1 MGKNVFDIPAVQS
14 WIKRWVDTL
23 IYGKYSQTITNVSTD
38 RPIFFCKVKPNTST
52 VINLKV
58 IGPNFQGSINL
69 AVTVGLK
76 TELNRAAMSVLA
88 ASIPAFFSG
97 SIVYLAT
104 SVDGLLEDY
113 IFIGFSVP
121 VTGTFTIGMQA
132 VSSERNGISIVAYS
146 VPMTTVPNV
155 QFKVSDGYLAGY
167 PTIKPI
173 RELDAFRQWSAAYR
187 YAAEDPVF
195 FHGSAYFANPAIAP
209 DVGESPASAPLKWIQ
224 LARPDSGPMD
234 ITEGARTPQLF
245 YQPGLIISNTTA
257 LKLRKAHQDQGMR
270 YPSLE
275 SRVYHFDDDL
285 LDQGQQNP
293 LTIVPQLPEPWYNDW
308 AASELSYNDIDSSIF
323 AYNSPDLDNILP
335 HFVNEDS
342 APEPPLTTNP
352 AITKKPFKEVPS
364 FYYGTYKIPIILPD
378 NAGENVLDYWFKT
391 ITGGGFRI
399 IDIELSTGELI
410 EILLGYEEP
419 FYNDNSGIG
428 TPDNFPYNSNI
439 LMPGTV
445 VYNERDIDGDM
456 ALIQEYGG
464 HGVRKD
470 FKVLDAPQPGVWNH
484 ISMQVGINSV
494 SIFLNGQKESFDRLS
509 SGFGG
514 DSLVTV
520 NPEQVP
526 IGIDE
531 MLMDAFHSID
541 FDRFIEVSGRA
552 LPWAFH
558 EWDEGWLTIYGDDP
572 AKIDSNLALY
582 LFPVGSVL
590 TQTSNGGVYDD
601 SQTPWERF
609 HNFRQEQF
617 VLQGEITPSGG
628 NGEKTRIW
636 QRVS

>member
-1 MGKNVFDIPAVQS
+1 MGKSVFDIPSVQS

-52 VINLKV
+52 IINLKV
-58 IGPNFQGSINL
+58 SGPNFQGSINL

-76 TELNRAAMSVLA
+76 TELNKAGMSVLS

-97 SIVYLAT
+97 SSVYLAT

-121 VTGTFTIGMQA
+121 VTGTFTVGIQA
-132 VSSERNGISIVAYS
+132 VSSERNGISVVAYS

-167 PTIKPI
+167 PAIKPI
-173 RELDAFRQWSAAYR
+173 RELVAFRQWSASYQ

-195 FHGSAYFANPAIAP
+195 FHGGAYFANPAMVP
-209 DVGESPASAPLKWIQ
+209 DEGESPASAPVKWIQ
-224 LARPDSGPMD
+224 LARSDPAPMD

-245 YQPGLIISNTTA
+245 YQPGLIISNTSA

-285 LDQGQQNP
+285 LDQDQANP
-293 LTIVPQLPEPWYNDW
+293 LNI
-308 AASELSYNDIDSSIF
+308 I
-323 AYNSPDLDNILP
+323 PDLDGIPP
-335 HFVNEDS
+335 HFVNKDS
-342 APEPPLTTNP
+342 VPEPPLTTTP
-352 AITKKPFKEVPS
+352 AIAKKPFKEIPS
-364 FYYGTYKIPIILPD
+364 FYYGTYKIPIVFPD
-378 NAGENVLDYWFKT
+378 NAGENALDYWFKI
-391 ITGGGFRI
+391 ITGGGFGL
-399 IDIELSTGELI
+399 IDIELPTGELI

-428 TPDNFPYNSNI
+428 DPDNFPYNLNV

-456 ALIQEYGG
+456 AIVQEYGG
-464 HGVRKD
+464 QWIRKD
-470 FKVLDAPQPGVWNH
+470 FTVLEAPQPGVWNH
-484 ISMQVGINSV
+484 ISVRTGMNSV
-494 SIFLNGQKESFDRLS
+494 SVFLNGRQESFSRLS

-514 DSLVTV
+514 NSLVTV
-520 NPEQVP
+520 NPDMAP
-526 IGIDE
+526 AGIDE
-531 MLMDAFHSID
+531 LLVDASRSIG
-541 FDRFIEVSGRA
+541 FDRFIEVSGKG

-572 AKIDSNLALY
+572 ARIDSNLALH
-582 LFPVGSVL
+582 LFPVGSAV
-590 TQTSNGGVYDD
+590 TQTSDGGVYDD

-609 HNFRQEQF
+609 HNFRKEQF
-617 VLQGEITPSGG
+617 VLQGEVFPAGG
-628 NGEKTRIW
+628 NGEKTKFW
-636 QRVS
+636 QRIF